1 MWRRRTQSSL
11 RDKLDLGFGYHFL
24 TEVAAEKSLGPQVDV
39 ASDDLA
45 QLVLHADHVD
55 EGDLGLRCELHQHVH
70 VALRTKVGAQDGPE
84 EGEAPDGIAA
94 AKRGD
99 ALVIDGD
106 VEAQT
111 APPFSD
117 RPVLALR
124 VYRRRPVNGGLAM
137 DRTLTMS
144 SGSRKVLLDGSPRAR
159 SANR

>member
-70 VALRTKVGAQDGPE
+70 VALRTEVGAQ
-84 EGEAPDGIAA
+84 
-94 AKRGD
+94 
-99 ALVIDGD
+99 
-106 VEAQT
+106 
-111 APPFSD
+111 D

-124 VYRRRPVNGGLAM
+124 VYRRRPINGGLAM

-144 SGSRKVLLDGSPRAR
+144 PGSR
-159 SANR
+159 